1 MDNLNEKSIDLLR
14 SKLVVYEAE
23 GIECQLQFEKKKK
36 VILPVNIE
44 RHPLIDEITLG

>member
-14 SKLVVYEAE
+14 SKLFVYEAD
-23 GIECQLQFEKKKK
+23 GIECQLQFEKKK

-44 RHPLIDEITLG
+44 